1 MKVRP
6 SVLAFA
12 LVCLFLTSF
21 LVDEAF
27 ASQPEHSVPSAP
39 GCKPGELMVSA
50 PDGVIKINSLCM
62 TISWPSKKLSPA
74 KRIPTVTKSVTTR
87 NPCRVGE
94 VLSEDD
100 SWDTMAVCLVLQ
112 PAKRITRKPVKQK
125 ARPGPGLNW
134 NFEKRKVVRRYASR

>member
-1 MKVRP
+1 MVRP
-6 SVLAFA
+6 WVIVFA
-12 LVCLFLTSF
+12 LVGLFLASSM
-21 LVDEAF
+21 VDEAL
-27 ASQPEHSVPSAP
+27 ASQPERHAP
-39 GCKPGELMVSA
+39 GCKPGEILVSA
-50 PDGVIKINSLCM
+50 PDGIVKIPPACM
-62 TISWPSKKLSPA
+62 AISWPSKKLSPA